1 MARRRNIVEI
11 AERFGNERAIRVFK
25 QRKFK
30 NRKKAEERKTGQ
42 KSFGFTAGGGA
53 DMGSKKKKK
62 KSPGPKGYIM
72 GESYGNR
79 KKMDYVPSKRFTK
92 GVLADYYKDIM

>member
-1 MARRRNIVEI
+1 MARKRNIVEI
-11 AERFGNERAIRVFK
+11 AERFGNERAIRVFR

-30 NRKKAEERKTGQ
+30 NKKKAEERKTGQ

-53 DMGSKKKKK
+53 DMSTKKKKK
-62 KSPGPKGYIM
+62 KSVGPKGHIM

-79 KKMDYVPSKRFTK
+79 KKMDYVPNKRFTK
-92 GVLADYYKDIM
+92 GGLADYYKDII

>member
-79 KKMDYVPSKRFTK
+79 KKMDYVPSKRFTE
-92 GVLADYYKDIM
+92 GGLADYYKDIM

>member
-62 KSPGPKGYIM
+62 KS
-72 GESYGNR
+72 
-79 KKMDYVPSKRFTK
+79 
-92 GVLADYYKDIM
+92 

>member
-79 KKMDYVPSKRFTK
+79 KKRAEEFWF
-92 GVLADYYKDIM
+92 YYWC